1 MTETKY
7 CKDFGRLLD
16 QFSEQVRNKKYLK
29 LPYDEWRNLAAH
41 RYAVYPEICRE
52 RDWCC
57 VSDEIDE
64 TYIIHLG
71 GIDIGGIRF
80 EFGDDDHSFGAFLHN
95 EWDRSEWLTRDLPHT
110 NKAFIDLGACTAT
123 ATSAYATLNNALDN
137 LSYTIAENQ
146 KGTMEINGDL
156 IINKQN
162 IKDIIDESA
171 GYSIRKENDD
181 MNILKNFDFGP
192 CTGDKV
198 KLSLYGLAVQNSTGT
213 WVSYDPA
220 SGSIIDVDILNF
232 EGGKFLYKMP
242 VAIKDIKVGDMIIHN
257 RKPMY
262 VTALGENKGTVSA
275 IDPAAGEEKVIL
287 CTKSPFG
294 FDFITRVVN
303 LFDGLGGGASA
314 DTPFGN
320 MLPLMLLSGDGKG
333 SDDLLPLLLMN
344 KGSFDMSNPLALYCL
359 MGGSKNRDLLPLMLM
374 GGGNLFGTPAVEKQ

>member
-1 MTETKY
+1 LTETKY

-16 QFSEQVRNKKYLK
+16 LFSEQVRNKLYKK
-29 LPYDEWRNLAAH
+29 MPYDAWRNLASN
-41 RYAVYPEICRE
+41 RYAVYPAILRA

-57 VSDEIDE
+57 VSDEIEE
-64 TYIIHLG
+64 TYT
-71 GIDIGGIRF
+71 IDFGDLTF
-80 EFGDDDHSFGAFLHN
+80 EFEDNDHSFGAFLAN
-95 EWDRSEWLTRDLPHT
+95 KWNWNDLFTQDLSHT
-110 NKAFIDLGACTAT
+110 SNKTFIDLGTCTAT
-123 ATSAYATLNNALDN
+123 AAPSYASLSNALDN
-137 LSYTIAENQ
+137 LSYAIAENQ
-146 KGTMEINGDL
+146 KSIMEINGDL
-156 IINKQN
+156 IINKQH

-333 SDDLLPLLLMN
+333 SDDLLPFLLMN

>member
-7 CKDFGRLLD
+7 CKDFGKLLD
-16 QFSEQVRNKKYLK
+16 QFAEQVRQKEYVKM
-29 LPYDEWRNLAAH
+29 PYDIWRALVTQ
-41 RYAVYPEICRE
+41 RYTVYPAIHREWESNSCRE
-52 RDWCC
+52 K
-57 VSDEIDE
+57 VGE
-64 TYIIHLG
+64 TYTIDLG
-71 GIDIGGIRF
+71 DLTF
-80 EFGDDDHSFGAFLHN
+80 EFEDYDDSFGSFLYN
-95 EWDRSEWLTRDLPHT
+95 EWDWSDYLVSDLPHT
-110 NKAFIDLGACTAT
+110 NKTFLDLSACTAT
-123 ATSAYATLNNALDN
+123 AKSAFATLGDSIKN
-137 LSYTIAENQ
+137 LSYEIAENQ
-146 KGTMEINGDL
+146 KGTLEITGDL
-156 IINKQN
+156 IVNKQN

-171 GYSIRKENDD
+171 GLSIRKENND

-198 KLSLYGLAVQNSTGT
+198 KLSFYGLAVQNSTGT

-220 SGSIIDVDILNF
+220 TGSIIDVDILNF

-262 VTALGENKGTVSA
+262 VKDVLQGDGKVVAV
-275 IDPAAGEEKVIL
+275 DPAAGEEKIVL

-320 MLPLMLLSGDGKG
+320 MLPLMLLSGDTKG
-333 SDDLLPLLLMN
+333 TDDFLPFILMSN
-344 KGSFDMSNPLALYCL
+344 GSFDMSNPLALYCL
-359 MGGSKNRDLLPLMLM
+359 MGSGKNRDLLPLMLM
-374 GGGNLFGTPAVEKQ
+374 GGGNLFGKPAAEKQ

>member
-1 MTETKY
+1 
-7 CKDFGRLLD
+7 L
-16 QFSEQVRNKKYLK
+16 
-29 LPYDEWRNLAAH
+29 
-41 RYAVYPEICRE
+41 
-52 RDWCC
+52 
-57 VSDEIDE
+57 SD
-64 TYIIHLG
+64 T
-71 GIDIGGIRF
+71 
-80 EFGDDDHSFGAFLHN
+80 
-95 EWDRSEWLTRDLPHT
+95 
-110 NKAFIDLGACTAT
+110 
-123 ATSAYATLNNALDN
+123 LDN
-137 LSYTIAENQ
+137 LSYAIAENQ
-146 KGTMEINGDL
+146 KSIIEINGDL

-294 FDFITRVVN
+294 FDFITRVMN
-303 LFDGLGGGASA
+303 LLDGLGGGASA

-320 MLPLMLLSGDGKG
+320 MLPLMLLSGDSKG
-333 SDDLLPLLLMN
+333 SDDLLPLMLMN